1 MASRRVLHDPFF
13 KRAKAEG
20 YAARSAYKLKGIQ
33 ERYRVLRPGDK
44 VCDLGC
50 APGSWLQVAAE
61 LVGPSGLVVGIDLT
75 PVTIALPEN
84 ARAAVADAFR
94 VTPAE
99 LLGLAGAPDPGRDRF
114 DCVLSDMAPSTVG
127 HGDDLRSVTLCRR
140 VLEVLPTLLRH
151 GGNLVMKVLE
161 GGEYPALLRE
171 THGLFQF
178 VKGYRPEAT
187 REVSRE
193 IFIVA
198 ERFRAPA
205 PMPEPTPEPVPL
217 AAVVAAPA
225 PALPKAAKAAKATK
239 AAAGRVK
246 KPARPAAKKAAATKA
261 GPVRAKPARR
271 RGKA

>member
-13 KRAKAEG
+13 KLAKAEG

-75 PVTIALPEN
+75 PVTIALPGN
-84 ARAAVADAFR
+84 ARAAVADAFK

-205 PMPEPTPEPVPL
+205 PVLPVLPVPVT
-217 AAVVAAPA
+217 VVAPA
-225 PALPKAAKAAKATK
+225 PTPAKAARAAKA
-239 AAAGRVK
+239 GRTADRPK
-246 KPARPAAKKAAATKA
+246 KPARPAAKKPPATGA
-261 GPVRAKPARR
+261 RAVRAVRAKPARR
-271 RGKA
+271 KGKA